1 MERPF
6 RRRWLTDP
14 LVLDVGIQLV
24 TFWSGVHSAGPSL
37 PCAAASYRQYGAFP
51 KDGAH
56 VVARITKSD
65 ETRVLADL
73 EFLDG
78 DGRLVARFEG
88 CENTIDE
95 GLTSTFRSNRLP
107 LEVSS

>member
-1 MERPF
+1 
-6 RRRWLTDP
+6 
-14 LVLDVGIQLV
+14 
-24 TFWSGVHSAGPSL
+24 
-37 PCAAASYRQYGAFP
+37 
-51 KDGAH
+51 
-56 VVARITKSD
+56 
-65 ETRVLADL
+65 VLADL